1 MMSKLK
7 CIIIDDN
14 QPSID
19 LVKSYID
26 KLDFLEFQKEFT
38 NPIDAL
44 NELDKL
50 NPELIFLDMEMPQM
64 SGLDFLKAKKPKQLV
79 IVISDYKEYAI
90 DTYEINS
97 AYNIKIIDYLSKI
110 ITFPRF
116 VASCEKA
123 KSILE
128 KEKQS
133 NIDESIIFLKDNTST
148 FRIKLEDLIA
158 FVPSEK
164 HKPKIEAILLNQSG
178 CITVRESL
186 GDIAERLS
194 NKGFI
199 QINKSCIIS
208 LGKITEIVSK
218 DLLRM
223 DDGKEYTIGNHFQK
237 SFFEKLKAYEVLGR
251 KF

>member
-97 AYNIKIIDYLSKI
+97 AYNIKIVDYLS
-110 ITFPRF
+110 
-116 VASCEKA
+116 
-123 KSILE
+123 
-128 KEKQS
+128 
-133 NIDESIIFLKDNTST
+133 
-148 FRIKLEDLIA
+148 
-158 FVPSEK
+158 
-164 HKPKIEAILLNQSG
+164 
-178 CITVRESL
+178 
-186 GDIAERLS
+186 
-194 NKGFI
+194 
-199 QINKSCIIS
+199 
-208 LGKITEIVSK
+208 
-218 DLLRM
+218 
-223 DDGKEYTIGNHFQK
+223 
-237 SFFEKLKAYEVLGR
+237 
-251 KF
+251 